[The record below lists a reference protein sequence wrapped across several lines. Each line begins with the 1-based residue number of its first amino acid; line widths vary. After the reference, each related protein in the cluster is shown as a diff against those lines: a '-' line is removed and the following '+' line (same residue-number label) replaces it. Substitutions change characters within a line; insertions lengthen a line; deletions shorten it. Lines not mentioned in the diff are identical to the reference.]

1 VNRQLTVLGTASQA
15 PTRHRNHNGYL
26 VRWDDR
32 LVLFDPGEGTQRQF
46 TFAGVAAARVTDICI
61 THFHG
66 DHCLGLPGIIQRL
79 NGDRVEREVS
89 IYHPADGAE
98 YFERL
103 RYASVYGESTPL
115 RPVPLDADGVAGELG
130 THTTLSVAAL
140 DHRITTYGYRIEEAE
155 RLRFVP
161 ERLEELGIQ
170 GPQVGQLRRLGEL
183 TVKGRT
189 VGIDEVSETRPGQS
203 MALVMDT
210 RMCDAAVALARNA
223 DTLICESTYLESEA
237 KLAHD
242 YGHLTAAQAATIARD
257 AGVGELVLTHFSARY
272 DDVSKFVDEAG
283 AIFENVRTVEDFDRV
298 PLVRRGD

>member
-1 VNRQLTVLGTASQA
+1 
-15 PTRHRNHNGYL
+15 
-26 VRWDDR
+26 
-32 LVLFDPGEGTQRQF
+32 
-46 TFAGVAAARVTDICI
+46 
-61 THFHG
+61 
-66 DHCLGLPGIIQRL
+66 
-79 NGDRVEREVS
+79 
-89 IYHPADGAE
+89 
-98 YFERL
+98 
-103 RYASVYGESTPL
+103 
-115 RPVPLDADGVAGELG
+115 
-130 THTTLSVAAL
+130 
-140 DHRITTYGYRIEEAE
+140 
-155 RLRFVP
+155 
-161 ERLEELGIQ
+161 
-170 GPQVGQLRRLGEL
+170 
-183 TVKGRT
+183 
-189 VGIDEVSETRPGQS
+189 